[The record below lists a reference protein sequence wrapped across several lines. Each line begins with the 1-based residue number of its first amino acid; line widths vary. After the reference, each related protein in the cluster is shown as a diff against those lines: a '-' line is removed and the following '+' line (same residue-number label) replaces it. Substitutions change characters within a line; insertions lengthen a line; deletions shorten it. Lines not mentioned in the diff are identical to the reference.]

1 MQVIEKKKTVQKL
14 TLKEKLFLPS
24 SHPPILYKRFSLGPG
39 LEKAPTLLVGHALL
53 SAIKKANFVVVVI
66 TL

>member
-1 MQVIEKKKTVQKL
+1 MQVIEKKKIVQKL
-14 TLKEKLFLPS
+14 TLNKNLFLPFL
-24 SHPPILYKRFSLGPG
+24 PLPYTLQNDLPG
-39 LEKAPTLLVGHALL
+39 TRPCKGHYVLVWHALL